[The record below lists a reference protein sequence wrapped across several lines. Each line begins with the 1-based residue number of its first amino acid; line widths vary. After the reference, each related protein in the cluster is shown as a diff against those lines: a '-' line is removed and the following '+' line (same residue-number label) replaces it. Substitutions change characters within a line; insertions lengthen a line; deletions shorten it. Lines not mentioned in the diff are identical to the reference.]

1 MQILKTTT
9 LLVTLGT
16 AAAADVPNVVTDIA
30 PLQSIV
36 AGVMGD
42 LGQPT
47 MLVPANMDAHSFSL
61 RPSQA
66 RDVQNADVII
76 WVGES
81 LFPFLPD
88 TFASLA
94 SSVSPLALID
104 VISEDKLLDW
114 GGDDHDD
121 HGDAHADHDDHKE
134 DGHDDHGD
142 DHADHKEDGHEG
154 HDDHNEDHADHD
166 HGEDHADDHKDEDHA
181 AHDDHDDHKAED
193 HAAHDDHDD
202 HAGDDPHAGHDHS
215 GHDPHVWLDPS
226 LMIDVVPA
234 IAEALSAAD
243 PENAATYASN
253 AQNVIAEMNAL
264 IPQISEIL
272 TQQTRPI
279 LALHD
284 SLGYYEVAF
293 PMVEVLA
300 IPESDGANNS
310 LDDAGL
316 LEQLIAAE
324 KPACAMIEP
333 FAENAGLSVLSERNG
348 VPLASMDV
356 MGRDFDMG
364 ADRYSNMMVTL
375 ATTIANCGK

>member
-1 MQILKTTT
+1 MQILKTTSV
-9 LLVTLGT
+9 LLTLGT

-30 PLQSIV
+30 PIQSIV

-47 MLVPANMDAHSFSL
+47 MIVDANQDAHNFSL

-66 RDVQNADVII
+66 RQLQDADVII

-81 LFPFLPD
+81 LLPFLPD

-114 GGDDHDD
+114 DDEHHDGHDDHDD
-121 HGDAHADHDDHKE
+121 HE
-134 DGHDDHGD
+134 
-142 DHADHKEDGHEG
+142 EEG
-154 HDDHNEDHADHD
+154 HDDHDEEGHDDHAEDDH
-166 HGEDHADDHKDEDHA
+166 DDHKDEDHA
-181 AHDDHDDHKAED
+181 DHDDHGDEDGHDDHD
-193 HAAHDDHDD
+193 
-202 HAGDDPHAGHDHS
+202 HAGHD
-215 GHDPHVWLDPS
+215 PHIWLDPS

-234 IAEALSAAD
+234 IAETLSAAD
-243 PENAATYASN
+243 PENAATYAAN
-253 AQNVIAEMNAL
+253 AQTVIADMNAL
-264 IPQISEIL
+264 KPEISGIL

-284 SLGYYEVAF
+284 SLGYYEIAF
-293 PMVEVLA
+293 PAIEVLA
-300 IPESDGANNS
+300 IPESDGSNNS
-310 LDDAGL
+310 LDDAAL
-316 LEQLIAAE
+316 LEQLIADE

-364 ADRYSNMMVTL
+364 ADRYRNMMIAL
-375 ATTIANCGK
+375 AITIASCGE